1 MTLGISLSPTTAAA
15 NIASGGGQKAFATF
29 LIHYLTNL
37 HIPHDEKYDHWDIE
51 HYLPELMVDAFE
63 QLRTS
68 TDEVIV
74 PFRKAYE
81 DEACQNVPNITDLGA
96 SNILEQSSAIQTT
109 LGFLLREVTGQDLV
123 ATQIDTYCKA
133 QMYVLQQTF
142 DKFLRRVYRQG
153 LYGVL

>member
-1 MTLGISLSPTTAAA
+1 
-15 NIASGGGQKAFATF
+15 
-29 LIHYLTNL
+29 
-37 HIPHDEKYDHWDIE
+37 
-51 HYLPELMVDAFE
+51 MVDAFE